1 MNTIRILTAASVGL
15 VLTAGV
21 ALAHELDADQDGLFS
36 LAEMQDEYTDLTQA
50 QYDALDLNK
59 DGALDAAELQAAID
73 SGKLTKIIF
82 WPGLGPG
89 DSVISVARTG
99 LLSSLPAQ
107 HDFRSLATGHRPTA
121 EERVLD
127 GV

>member
-1 MNTIRILTAASVGL
+1 MFVLVTEIRRTHFNPVKESHNNEHDTHPHRGFGRSCAYRR
-15 VLTAGV
+15 V

-73 SGKLTKIIF
+73 SGKLPKM
-82 WPGLGPG
+82 
-89 DSVISVARTG
+89 D
-99 LLSSLPAQ
+99 
-107 HDFRSLATGHRPTA
+107 D
-121 EERVLD
+121 D
-127 GV
+127 

>member
-73 SGKLTKIIF
+73 SGKLPKM
-82 WPGLGPG
+82 
-89 DSVISVARTG
+89 D
-99 LLSSLPAQ
+99 
-107 HDFRSLATGHRPTA
+107 D
-121 EERVLD
+121 D
-127 GV
+127 